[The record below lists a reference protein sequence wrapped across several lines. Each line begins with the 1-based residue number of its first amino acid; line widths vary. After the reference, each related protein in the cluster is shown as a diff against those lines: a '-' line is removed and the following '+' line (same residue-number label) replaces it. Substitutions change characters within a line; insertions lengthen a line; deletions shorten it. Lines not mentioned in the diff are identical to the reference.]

1 MHMKALL
8 GLSLLLASS
17 TSLADEGAAEYRLH
31 TMEAIGGH
39 TVAFFDI
46 LQGKVP
52 HTGHLALH
60 AGAIADLSA
69 IVGTLFEVNAPGGS
83 ALPAI
88 WENPDDFAAKVADFQ
103 AAAEG
108 LRDTIANGGEIG
120 PAAMALGGACKGCH
134 DDFRDE

>member
-1 MHMKALL
+1 MRLRTLSLCALL
-8 GLSLLLASS
+8 AAAPAF
-17 TSLADEGAAEYRLH
+17 ADEGAMDYRHH

-52 HTGHLALH
+52 HSDHLALH

-69 IVGTLFEVNAPGGS
+69 VVGTLFEVNAPGGH

-88 WENPDDFAAKVADFQ
+88 WEDPEDFATKVADFQ
-103 AAAEG
+103 AAAQG
-108 LRDTIANGGEIG
+108 LRDAIANGDAVG
-120 PAAMALGGACKGCH
+120 PAAQALGGACKGCH
-134 DDFRDE
+134 DSYREE